1 MPVRRN
7 AAALSGGQRR
17 AFVAAVLELKRRGGY
32 DELVTIHFDRMTADA
47 AGQRV
52 GHQSPSFLPWHRRY
66 LLDFERLTHGREVLA
81 LAPGQ
86 GRDLGELA
94 REHEGPH
101 ALVRQGVRRGR
112 PEVTDEALREGP
124 VGDAD

>member
-1 MPVRRN
+1 MPSLV
-7 AAALSGGQRR
+7 
-17 AFVAAVLELKRRGGY
+17 RGGSLQ
-32 DELVTIHFDRMTADA
+32 DRFDD
-47 AGQRV
+47 
-52 GHQSPSFLPWHRRY
+52 
-66 LLDFERLTHGREVLA
+66 LLDVERLTHGREVLA

-112 PEVTDEALREGP
+112 PEVTDEALGESP
-124 VGDAD
+124 VADAD